1 MAHHHNITHWFLDL
15 HFKASSLGFC
25 PFFVDIC
32 SQMCSYLPVIMLY
45 LFIYGCKEQLY
56 TRISLTKTM
65 YQILVIFVLKW
76 AERSSQHRE
85 RFTGERFTSVP
96 QISGGEAQKTI
107 VSYSSLC
114 QHTCQSKQPHLTH
127 YIPNSFMVL
136 GSKHAFF

>member
-1 MAHHHNITHWFLDL
+1 
-15 HFKASSLGFC
+15 
-25 PFFVDIC
+25 
-32 SQMCSYLPVIMLY
+32 
-45 LFIYGCKEQLY
+45 
-56 TRISLTKTM
+56 M

-85 RFTGERFTSVP
+85 RFIGERFTSVP

-136 GSKHAFF
+136 GSKHAFFLMKRSLDALIKESMGINLLSEKPQLNIRGAGAGFIFSFLAT

>member
-1 MAHHHNITHWFLDL
+1 MDAKNSYILEF
-15 HFKASSLGFC
+15 SL
-25 PFFVDIC
+25 
-32 SQMCSYLPVIMLY
+32 
-45 LFIYGCKEQLY
+45 
-56 TRISLTKTM
+56 TM

-136 GSKHAFF
+136 GSKHAFFNEAKFRCFNKGVYGH